1 MSTQSEVIRQRRKKR
16 KLKNKNRLNQV
27 IEMVQRGLY
36 VYPIVPNGK
45 QPIKDY
51 SYLKATKDI
60 ELIESWF
67 RQEPNINI
75 GINLSK
81 SNLVVVDIDNHH
93 NDLNTPL
100 ESLSNLGYNLPSDY
114 VELTQSGGLHYYYRT
129 NGNVPSTRKTKFIDG
144 VDLLSDFVVAS
155 PSNNY
160 RVLDGATL
168 SDISEVPRW
177 IIKAL
182 DNKAMPTDKMED
194 NHYGYRKFYTGY
206 LLDEIVN
213 GVNTGNRN
221 NWIASI
227 FGKLLR
233 AGTSPKNAYS
243 LLQVINDNYVT
254 PSLPSKE
261 LDNVAISI
269 LKRFINE

>member
-1 MSTQSEVIRQRRKKR
+1 M
-16 KLKNKNRLNQV
+16 NRLNQV
-27 IEMVQRGLY
+27 IKMAQAGLY
-36 VYPIVPNGK
+36 VYPIIPNGK
-45 QPIKDY
+45 QPIRNY
-51 SYLKATKDI
+51 SYLKATQDI
-60 ELIESWF
+60 TLIESWF

-81 SNLVVVDIDNHH
+81 SNLIVVDIDNHH
-93 NDLNTPL
+93 NDLQTPL
-100 ESLSNLGYNLPSDY
+100 QSLKNLGYNLPSDY

-129 NGNVPSTRKTKFIDG
+129 NGNVPATRKTKFIDS

-160 RVLDGATL
+160 RVMNGAAL
-168 SDISEVPRW
+168 SDIPEVPNW

-182 DNKAMPTDKMED
+182 DNRAMPTDKMQD

-206 LLDEIVN
+206 LLDEIVK
-213 GVNTGNRN
+213 GVDSGNRN

-233 AGTSPKNAYS
+233 AGTNPRNAYN
-243 LLQVINDNYVT
+243 LIHLINDNYVS
-254 PSLPSKE
+254 PPLENKE
-261 LDNVAISI
+261 LDTVVKSI

>member
-1 MSTQSEVIRQRRKKR
+1 M
-16 KLKNKNRLNQV
+16 NRLNQV
-27 IEMVQRGLY
+27 IEMVRAGLY

-45 QPIKDY
+45 QPIKNY
-51 SYLKATKDI
+51 SYLKATQDI

-67 RQEPNINI
+67 KHEPNINI
-75 GINLSK
+75 GLNLAK
-81 SNLVVVDIDNHH
+81 SNLIVVDIDNHH

-100 ESLSNLGYNLPSDY
+100 KSLSNLGYNLPSDY
-114 VELTQSGGLHYYYRT
+114 VELTQSGGLHYYFRA
-129 NGNVPSTRKTKFIDG
+129 NKPVKPTRKTKFIDG

-160 RVLDGATL
+160 RVMNGATL
-168 SDISEVPRW
+168 SDIPQAPNW

-182 DNKAMPTDKMED
+182 DNRAMPTDKMED
-194 NHYGYRKFYTGY
+194 NHYSYKKYYTGY
-206 LLDEIVN
+206 LLDEIVK
-213 GVNTGNRN
+213 GVDSGNRN

-233 AGTSPKNAYS
+233 AGTEPKNAYN
-243 LLQVINDNYVT
+243 LIHLINNNYVSPPLET
-254 PSLPSKE
+254 KE
-261 LDNVAISI
+261 LDTVVKSI

>member
-1 MSTQSEVIRQRRKKR
+1 M
-16 KLKNKNRLNQV
+16 NRLNQV
-27 IEMVQRGLY
+27 IKMVQHGLY

-45 QPIKDY
+45 QPIRNY
-51 SYLKATKDI
+51 SYLKATQDI
-60 ELIESWF
+60 AEIESWF

-81 SNLVVVDIDNHH
+81 SNLIVVDIDNHN
-93 NDLNTPL
+93 NDLQAPL
-100 ESLSNLGYNLPSDY
+100 QSLSNLGYKLPSDY
-114 VELTQSGGLHYYYRT
+114 VERTQSGGLHYYFRA
-129 NGNVPSTRKTKFIDG
+129 NKPVKPTRKTKFIDG
-144 VDLLSDFVVAS
+144 VDLLSDFVVTS

-160 RVLDGATL
+160 RVLNGATL
-168 SDISEVPRW
+168 DDIPQVPNW

-182 DNKAMPTDKMED
+182 DNRAMPSDRMQD
-194 NHYGYRKFYTGY
+194 NPTPYRRYYTGY
-206 LLDEIVN
+206 LIDEIVT
-213 GVNTGNRN
+213 GVDAGNRN

-243 LLQVINDNYVT
+243 LLQLINDNYVQ
-254 PSLPSKE
+254 PPLPSKE
-261 LDNVAISI
+261 LDNVADSI

>member
-1 MSTQSEVIRQRRKKR
+1 M
-16 KLKNKNRLNQV
+16 NRLEQT
-27 IEMVQRGLY
+27 IKMVQRGLY

-60 ELIESWF
+60 VEIESWF

-93 NDLNTPL
+93 NDLQTPL
-100 ESLSNLGYNLPSDY
+100 QSLSNLGYNLPSDY
-114 VELTQSGGLHYYYRT
+114 VELTQSGGLHFYYHCSD
-129 NGNVPSTRKTKFIDG
+129 GIPATRKTKFIDG

-160 RVLDGATL
+160 RVLNGATL
-168 SDISEVPRW
+168 SDISEVPNW

-182 DNKAMPTDKMED
+182 DNRAMPTDKMQD

-206 LLDEIVN
+206 LLDEIVK
-213 GVNTGNRN
+213 GVDSGNRN

-233 AGTSPKNAYS
+233 AGTNPRNAYN
-243 LLQVINDNYVT
+243 LIHLINDNYVS
-254 PSLPSKE
+254 PPLENKE
-261 LDNVAISI
+261 LDTVVKSI

>member
-1 MSTQSEVIRQRRKKR
+1 M
-16 KLKNKNRLNQV
+16 NRLNQV
-27 IEMVQRGLY
+27 IKMVRAGLY

-45 QPIKDY
+45 QPIKNY
-51 SYLKATKDI
+51 SYLKATQDI
-60 ELIESWF
+60 ELIKSWF
-67 RQEPNINI
+67 KHEPNINI

-100 ESLSNLGYNLPSDY
+100 QSLKNLGYNLPSDY
-114 VELTQSGGLHYYYRT
+114 VELTQSGGLHYYYRAD
-129 NGNVPSTRKTKFIDG
+129 GIPATRKTKFIDG
-144 VDLLSDFVVAS
+144 IDLLSDFVVAS

-160 RVLDGATL
+160 KVLNGATL
-168 SDISEVPRW
+168 DDIPEVPRW

-182 DNKAMPTDKMED
+182 DNRAMPSDRMQD
-194 NHYGYRKFYTGY
+194 NPMPYRRYYTGY
-206 LLDEIVN
+206 LIDEIVT
-213 GVNTGNRN
+213 GVDAGNRN

-233 AGTSPKNAYS
+233 AGASPKNAYS

-261 LDNVAISI
+261 LDNVAESI
-269 LKRFINE
+269 LKRFINEWLRSWENGKRWND

>member
-1 MSTQSEVIRQRRKKR
+1 M
-16 KLKNKNRLNQV
+16 NRLEQT
-27 IEMVQRGLY
+27 IKMAQAGLY
-36 VYPIVPNGK
+36 VYPIIPNGK
-45 QPIKDY
+45 QPIKNY

-81 SNLVVVDIDNHH
+81 SNLIVVDIDNHN

-100 ESLSNLGYNLPSDY
+100 ESLSNLDYKLPSNY
-114 VELTQSGGLHYYYRT
+114 VELTQSGGLHYYYRAD
-129 NGNVPSTRKTKFIDG
+129 GNIPATRKTKFIDG

-160 RVLDGATL
+160 RVLNDATL
-168 SDISEVPRW
+168 SDIPQAPNW

-182 DNKAMPTDKMED
+182 DNRAMPSDRMQD
-194 NHYGYRKFYTGY
+194 NPTPYRRYYTGY
-206 LLDEIVN
+206 LIDEIVT
-213 GVNTGNRN
+213 GVDAGNRN

-233 AGTSPKNAYS
+233 AGASPKNAYS
-243 LLQVINDNYVT
+243 LLQLINDNYVQ
-254 PSLPSKE
+254 PPLPSKE
-261 LDNVAISI
+261 LDNVAESI

>member
-1 MSTQSEVIRQRRKKR
+1 M
-16 KLKNKNRLNQV
+16 NRLEQT
-27 IEMVQRGLY
+27 IKMAQAGLY
-36 VYPIVPNGK
+36 VYPIIPNGK
-45 QPIKDY
+45 QPIKNY

-81 SNLVVVDIDNHH
+81 SNLIVVDIDNHN

-100 ESLSNLGYNLPSDY
+100 ESLSNLDYKLSSNY
-114 VELTQSGGLHYYYRT
+114 VELTQSGGLHYYYRAD
-129 NGNVPSTRKTKFIDG
+129 GNIPATRKTKFIDG

-160 RVLDGATL
+160 RVLNDATL
-168 SDISEVPRW
+168 SDIPQAPNW

-182 DNKAMPTDKMED
+182 DNRAMPSDRMQDTPTP
-194 NHYGYRKFYTGY
+194 YRRYYTGY
-206 LLDEIVN
+206 LIDEIVT
-213 GVNTGNRN
+213 GVDAGNRN

-233 AGTSPKNAYS
+233 AGASSKNAYS
-243 LLQVINDNYVT
+243 LLQLINDNYVQ
-254 PSLPSKE
+254 PPLPSKE
-261 LDNVAISI
+261 LDNVAESI

>member
-1 MSTQSEVIRQRRKKR
+1 MEK
-16 KLKNKNRLNQV
+16 LNQV
-27 IEMVQRGLY
+27 IKMVQRGLY

-45 QPIKDY
+45 QPIKNY

-81 SNLVVVDIDNHH
+81 SNLIVVDIDNHH
-93 NDLNTPL
+93 NDLQAPL
-100 ESLSNLGYNLPSDY
+100 QSLNNLGYNLPSDY
-114 VELTQSGGLHYYYRT
+114 VERTQSGGLHFYYKSD
-129 NGNVPSTRKTKFIDG
+129 GIPATRKTKFIDG
-144 VDLLSDFVVAS
+144 VDLLSDFVVSS

-160 RVLDGATL
+160 KVLNGATL
-168 SDISEVPRW
+168 NDIPQAPSW

-182 DNKAMPTDKMED
+182 DNRAMPSDRMQD
-194 NHYGYRKFYTGY
+194 NPTPYRRYYTGY
-206 LLDEIVN
+206 LIDEIVT
-213 GVNTGNRN
+213 GVDAGNRN
-221 NWIASI
+221 NWIASM

-233 AGTSPKNAYS
+233 SGARPRNAYE
-243 LLQVINDNYVT
+243 LLKVINDNFISPPLNT
-254 PSLPSKE
+254 KE
-261 LDNVAISI
+261 LDAVAESI

>member
-1 MSTQSEVIRQRRKKR
+1 M
-16 KLKNKNRLNQV
+16 NRLNQV
-27 IEMVQRGLY
+27 IEMVRAGLY

-45 QPIKDY
+45 QPIRDY
-51 SYLKATKDI
+51 SYLKATQNI
-60 ELIESWF
+60 ALIKRWF
-67 RQEPNINI
+67 MDEPNINI
-75 GINLSK
+75 GLNLAK
-81 SNLVVVDIDNHH
+81 SNLIVVDIDNHH

-100 ESLSNLGYNLPSDY
+100 KSLSNLGYKLPSNY
-114 VELTQSGGLHYYYRT
+114 VERTQSGGLHFYYHCSD
-129 NGNVPSTRKTKFIDG
+129 GIPATRKTKFIDG

-160 RVLDGATL
+160 KVLNGATL
-168 SDISEVPRW
+168 NDIPEVPNW

-182 DNKAMPTDKMED
+182 DNRAMPSDRMQD
-194 NHYGYRKFYTGY
+194 NHYSYKKYYTGY
-206 LLDEIVN
+206 LLDEIVK
-213 GVNTGNRN
+213 GVDSGNRN

-233 AGTSPKNAYS
+233 AGASPKNAYS
-243 LLQVINDNYVT
+243 LLQLINDNYVT

-261 LDNVAISI
+261 LDNVAESI